1 MAKSKSMSYGKATS
15 GLRFEADTLKAL
27 AEGKTPELTKV
38 QLDTLISEGVVTWV
52 YREGVRV
59 LVDKAEF
66 EE

>member
-1 MAKSKSMSYGKATS
+1 MAKSKSKHPESKPAS
-15 GLRFEADTLKAL
+15 GWRADTLKAL

-52 YREGVRV
+52 YREDVRV